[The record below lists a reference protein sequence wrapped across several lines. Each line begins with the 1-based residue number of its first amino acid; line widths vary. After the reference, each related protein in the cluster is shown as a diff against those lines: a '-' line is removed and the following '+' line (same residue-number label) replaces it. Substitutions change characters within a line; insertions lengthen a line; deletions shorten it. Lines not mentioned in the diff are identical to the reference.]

1 MDLNSIRNMLRAEP
15 FRAFDLC
22 LADGRRIAV
31 HHPEFVAMN
40 NRVVLVIDEESYTT
54 TLEPLL
60 IVSLE
65 PHKNSGRGGNGSAK
79 KRRK

>member
-1 MDLNSIRNMLRAEP
+1 MDLNSIRDMLRAQP

-40 NRVVLVIDEESYTT
+40 NRVVLVIDEESFTT
-54 TLEPLL
+54 TVEPLL

-65 PHKNSGRGGNGSAK
+65 PRKNSGRGGNGSAK
-79 KRRK
+79 KGRK

>member
-1 MDLNSIRNMLRAEP
+1 M
-15 FRAFDLC
+15 C
-22 LADGRRIAV
+22 LAAGRRISV

-40 NRVVLVIDEESYTT
+40 NRAVLVLDEEGFSTT
-54 TLEPLL
+54 FEPLL

-79 KRRK
+79 KGRK